1 MKIKIINLFLLV
13 FCLIF
18 IFATQAFSKE
28 MVKGVIVATPQNL
41 LSVGT
46 GEKIITNLGKN
57 DGVIV
62 GDILKIVESDDD
74 ILIGNIGRCAVITTF
89 DSTSV
94 CEVIKLSAE
103 AGKGDYVY
111 INKLEYM
118 DPQVYPLAFTLL
130 NEVVAPYKPQED
142 IRVYVHNI
150 YDEKFNI
157 TGLSEKIRSEIINI
171 FSQKN
176 RIIVNPYDLSG
187 YITYPDKYL
196 YIDTGRPRKEAMDIV
211 KEVMRRT
218 GTDVVITGI
227 YNTNGA
233 NTYVTLYIVD
243 KNWFDKKAGLFLD
256 TKGYSNIMNEI
267 VIPYRPIKEKQ
278 YVIYNI
284 TYVKKDYFPS
294 RDEKRDVIKS
304 ESGKDLSFRY
314 KVSEKKMDFNR
325 IGVENFILKID
336 REPISIIPGKVY
348 SKIFEKGI
356 KRIWVSFQP
365 GFFMNEEHLYTS
377 QTKTVEKEIVLDLTR
392 EDNLNIELT
401 LDPTYGSEKADIRVF
416 RKISDEPFV
425 KKPIFT
431 EVEKRPAIDV
441 YKD

>member
-1 MKIKIINLFLLV
+1 MKIKIIHLLLVV

-18 IFATQAFSKE
+18 ATESFSKE
-28 MVKGVIVATPQNL
+28 IKGAIIATPQNV
-41 LSVGT
+41 LSVGV

-74 ILIGNIGRCAVITTF
+74 ILIGHIGRCAVIRTD

-111 INKLEYM
+111 INKLEYT
-118 DPQVYPLAFTLL
+118 DPQIYPLVFTLL
-130 NEVVAPYKPQED
+130 NEVIAPYKPQKD

-150 YDEKFNI
+150 YDEKYNI

-187 YITYPDKYL
+187 YITYPDKYF
-196 YIDTGRPRKEAMDIV
+196 YIDTGRSRKETIGIV

-218 GTDVVITGI
+218 DTDVLITGV

-233 NTYVTLYIVD
+233 NINVTLYAVD
-243 KNWFDKKAGLFLD
+243 KNWLDKEINLTLNAKA
-256 TKGYSNIMNEI
+256 YSNIMNDI
-267 VIPYRPIKEKQ
+267 VVPYKPIKEKE
-278 YVIYNI
+278 YVLYNI
-284 TYVKKDYFPS
+284 TYFKKDYFPS
-294 RDEKRDVIKS
+294 RDEKRDIIKS
-304 ESGKDLSFRY
+304 ESGKDLNFRY

-325 IGVENFILKID
+325 IGVENFKLKID
-336 REPISIIPGKVY
+336 GEPIIVVPGKAH
-348 SKIFEKGI
+348 SKIFEKGM
-356 KRIWVSFQP
+356 KRIWLSFQP
-365 GFFMNEEHLYTS
+365 GFFMNEEPLYTS
-377 QTKTVEKEIVLDLTR
+377 LTKTIEKEIILDLTR

-401 LDPTYGSEKADIRVF
+401 LDPTYGNEKANIRVF

-425 KKPIFT
+425 AKPIFT